1 MYAERRPKL
10 DWENQT
16 VFKDT
21 VLGYIN
27 VPKAMA
33 DKLIDHEIFQRLQD
47 VAQTGMETLYPGA
60 THNRFCHSVGV
71 YRLGRMAFHCFQQNV
86 QRQHREEIY
95 SQVAN
100 SPASC
105 ERIWNRWRFLFESAA
120 LLHDCGHSPL
130 SHSLEFLYNVGRST
144 TGHSSV
150 DRSIKRCDEIL
161 CEMFEGSPNF
171 QDNLYRAKETG
182 KNSAPQRI
190 LANACGAPHE
200 RMSAYMIVS
209 QDGYRAVMEE
219 LIRDQIL
226 YFDAIHPELE
236 GAAPDYGEREL
247 FSDLE
252 FMVRAIIGCPYDEN
266 SHFWGEEEEHREIVY
281 QLRNCVINLL
291 HGIIDVDNIDYS
303 IRDASSSGYKSAQV
317 DYERLLKA
325 ETIALSYD
333 HKEDGLRL
341 DGEEFDHSLLLYS
354 FVSDKI
360 EGEKLELVIS
370 GSATVLVEWDETVKE
385 SQEGFSVT
393 GTLIEDDDER
403 SGGKENQ
410 RVLHLKP
417 ESSAHLVLGSG
428 VLKISPRDASKKDGT
443 QVYIRSKRLSGVI
456 RGVIFAGNHSSRV
469 PAGAEDLNARIRQGK
484 LTISP
489 AFHKSAL
496 SVIQGA
502 LDATNFESRW
512 IYSHHVTTYNNNFLS
527 VFLLEM
533 CADYYFEKDYDNL
546 LKRLDHILEL
556 YPRTL
561 GKPAGGSIDTR
572 IVEHQ
577 LKDAKK
583 ELQKVCEK
591 LHDQL
596 DNYPDLK
603 EPGLPETAPH
613 FTAASNQELYSLLLD
628 ALFKLC
634 RAMPLIE
641 SEFHKRLKD
650 RPCAV
655 LVKIV
660 QTLRKLPTEYRQGE
674 ELHQWEQTAFDE
686 DRRWV
691 SSFNGYRMGMETM
704 KALLGMPHNQI
715 VNGQSFFRISDS
727 HLRSMYHNLA
737 QNATEEEKE
746 TYRDLM
752 GAIQQSESRQYLK
765 TMWKSHAE
773 FHFYI
778 HGWKQCWL
786 RRPEKGRL
794 SLIQQ
799 LLDAPDAPHD
809 PKNKDILYVYF
820 SDDSVKDYGPALNR
834 LWTDIKDEFLLDILV
849 YVPQNIR
856 HKELRIDRTYVVW
869 KNRIVTL
876 ADIGIPASHVPGS
889 QYFYLYYRL
898 TKEGEQRGELD
909 VCAFMDFL
917 RKKLI
922 ELEKNKPSSD
932 TYGETG
938 AAAAESGE
946 ELSGTS
952 AAASNTS
959 PDTEQKN
966 MEPEVH

>member
-1 MYAERRPKL
+1 MSMEKRPKL

-71 YRLGRMAFHCFQQNV
+71 YHLGKMAFHCFQQNV

-95 SQVAN
+95 GQVADT
-100 SPASC
+100 PASC

-130 SHSLEFLYNVGRST
+130 SHSLEFLYNVGHSPASHST
-144 TGHSSV
+144 I

-171 QDNLYRAKETG
+171 QDNLYRTKEMAKGDKPE
-182 KNSAPQRI
+182 RI
-190 LANACGAPHE
+190 LKNACGAPHE

-209 QDGYRAVMEE
+209 QNGYRAVMEE
-219 LIRDQIL
+219 LIRDQML
-226 YFDAIHPELE
+226 HFDSVHPELE
-236 GAAPDYGEREL
+236 GAAPEYGESEL

-252 FMVRAIIGCPYDEN
+252 FIVRAIIGCPYDEN
-266 SHFWGEEEEHREIVY
+266 SRFWGEEENHRDIVY
-281 QLRNCVINLL
+281 QLRNCIINLL

-325 ETIALSYD
+325 ETISLSYD
-333 HKEDGLRL
+333 HKEEGVTLS
-341 DGEEFDHSLLLYS
+341 EEAFDHSLLLSS
-354 FVSDKI
+354 FVSSKI
-360 EGEKLELVIS
+360 EKKELELVIS
-370 GSATVLVEWDETVKE
+370 GSVTVMVEWEETDKD
-385 SQEGFSVT
+385 SPEGFSVT
-393 GTLIEDDDER
+393 GTLIEDDVH
-403 SGGKENQ
+403 SGGKDKQ

-417 ESSAHLVLGSG
+417 ESSAHLVLTSG
-428 VLKISPRDASKKDGT
+428 ILKIFPRDVDKKDGT
-443 QVYIRSKRLSGVI
+443 QVYIRSKCLSGTI
-456 RGVIFAGNHSSRV
+456 HGVIFAGNHSSRMS
-469 PAGAEDLNARIRQGK
+469 AGGADLNNRIRQGK
-484 LTISP
+484 LRISP

-533 CADYYFEKDYDNL
+533 CANYYFEKEYDNL
-546 LKRLDHILEL
+546 LKRLNHMLEL

-561 GKPAGGSIDTR
+561 GKSTVSSVDDRTI
-572 IVEHQ
+572 EYQ
-577 LKDAKK
+577 LKEAKK

-591 LHDQL
+591 LHDQI
-596 DNYPDLK
+596 DNYPELK
-603 EPGLPETAPH
+603 ELSLPEEPPH
-613 FTAASNQELYSLLLD
+613 FYATSNLEFYSLLLD
-628 ALFKLC
+628 ALCKLC

-641 SEFHKRLKD
+641 SEFHKQMKN
-650 RPCAV
+650 RPCIT
-655 LVKIV
+655 LVGIV
-660 QTLRKLPTEYRQGE
+660 KALRTLPTDYCQGK
-674 ELHQWEQTAFDE
+674 ELQPWEQASFDE
-686 DRRWV
+686 DWHWV
-691 SSFNGYRMGMETM
+691 AIFSGYTMGMETM
-704 KALLGMPHNQI
+704 QALLGMPDSKT
-715 VNGQSFFRISDS
+715 VNGQSFFRTSDS
-727 HLRSMYHNLA
+727 HLRSMYHNLV
-737 QNATEEEKE
+737 QNMTPEEKE
-746 TYRDLM
+746 THQDLM
-752 GAIQQSESRQYLK
+752 EAIQQSESRQYLK
-765 TMWKSHAE
+765 PMWKSHAE

-778 HGWKQCWL
+778 HGWKQDWL
-786 RRPEKGRL
+786 KRPKKEL
-794 SLIQQ
+794 SLVQR
-799 LLDAPDAPHD
+799 LFYTPDAPHD
-809 PKNKDILYVYF
+809 PKNEDVLYVYF
-820 SDDSVKDYGPALNR
+820 SDASVKNYSSKLNQ
-834 LWTDIKDEFLLDILV
+834 LWTEIKNRFLLDILV

-856 HKELRIDRTYVVW
+856 HKELRIDQTYVVW

-898 TKEGEQRGELD
+898 TEEGERKGELD

-917 RKKLI
+917 RKQLIKL
-922 ELEKNKPSSD
+922 EENKLSSD

-938 AAAAESGE
+938 AAATKDEQSTTASASSLGMERE
-946 ELSGTS
+946 NVEL
-952 AAASNTS
+952 
-959 PDTEQKN
+959 
-966 MEPEVH
+966 EVH